1 MAGGTWRGGA
11 SVQCRDRRPE
21 TLSWTAGASAATEL
35 MEAPEPGLVP
45 AVYEHAD
52 TEAQCGNAS
61 RLGDVEPD
69 SDTNCANDDE
79 EQYLSARA
87 IDGLRAT
94 SGVATALQR
103 FSALQ
108 RPPPPPPR
116 AAKHARRIPPTLKSH
131 RPSTQQLAEHATHA
145 ESLRATPSQALAAAA
160 SHASSALGAMT
171 FVMRPL
177 RAPCRACNAA
187 RESAGRC
194 AHAAPGS
201 LMTRGD
207 VRVDVAHA
215 PPPPPETTLSSPLT
229 AAPCVAC
236 DRRAASRKSTV
247 VLRHLHA
254 APDLRA
260 GTTPSNPRCRATS
273 AGPSPDV
280 SSLGTRS
287 QHVPLATSC
296 QDFPRK
302 LCSCGRRR
310 DTPHSSGAF

>member
-1 MAGGTWRGGA
+1 MAGGTRRGGA

-35 MEAPEPGLVP
+35 MEAREPGLVP

-79 EQYLSARA
+79 EQDLSARA

-94 SGVATALQR
+94 SSAALQR
-103 FSALQ
+103 SSAPAASTPAGREACTLHPPHAQ
-108 RPPPPPPR
+108 KPPPFHTPER
-116 AAKHARRIPPTLKSH
+116 
-131 RPSTQQLAEHATHA
+131 LAERATHA
-145 ESLRATPSQALAAAA
+145 ESDCEQHRRKSSPLPPRMHRARSAHDICNAPAA
-160 SHASSALGAMT
+160 SPVPRAQC
-171 FVMRPL
+171 RP
-177 RAPCRACNAA
+177 RIR
-187 RESAGRC
+187 
-194 AHAAPGS
+194 GS
-201 LMTRGD
+201 
-207 VRVDVAHA
+207 
-215 PPPPPETTLSSPLT
+215 TTLSSPLT

-260 GTTPSNPRCRATS
+260 GATPSNPRCRATS

-287 QHVPLATSC
+287 QHVPLATSR

-310 DTPHSSGAF
+310 DAPHSSGAF